1 MSEGSITYQD
11 SGELCGIFTVINS
24 ELRNHLVCNDGLAC
38 MEQRVDLESDSTIKK
53 CATVLLPPGTRCNP
67 LYNSCYGGIGCMK
80 NAFEEY
86 TCGGTDEEWHG
97 NDEAINTSMIVTS
110 TYEPNIMMV
119 ILGIILFILVIILY
133 LYIFL
138 YREWIMKK
146 REPKYDKVS
155 LVTKTP
161 KYDSSIY

>member
-1 MSEGSITYQD
+1 MSEGSITYQGR
-11 SGELCGIFTVINS
+11 GELCGIFTVINS

-67 LYNSCYGGIGCMK
+67 LYNSCYGGIRCMK

-97 NDEAINTSMIVTS
+97 NDEAIKDGDTSIITTS
-110 TYEPNIMMV
+110 TYEPNITMV
-119 ILGIILFILVIILY
+119 ILGIILLISVIMLY
-133 LYIFL
+133 LYIFF

-146 REPKYDKVS
+146 REHKYDKIS
-155 LVTKTP
+155 HVTKQTN
-161 KYDSSIY
+161 I